1 MEYPEGRL
9 IDLSERD
16 SAPTTS
22 TSEVVSFEEPQI
34 LVDCG
39 TETADDP
46 GTQTAS
52 NEGPR
57 TPANEG
63 AQAAAGSPPG
73 NSLEGIS
80 KWLYVLPPPHKLK
93 IFFGR
98 RELLEVYLNGA
109 IPIRRNK
116 WFNLCPCPKD
126 MS

>member
-9 IDLSERD
+9 FDLSERD

-52 NEGPR
+52 NQGPR
-57 TPANEG
+57 SPANQG
-63 AQAAAGSPPG
+63 AQDAAGSPPG
-73 NSLEGIS
+73 NLLEGKS
-80 KWLYVLPPPHKLK
+80 KWLYVLPHTQVKNILWDK
-93 IFFGR
+93 RTASLF
-98 RELLEVYLNGA
+98 ELRD
-109 IPIRRNK
+109 PR
-116 WFNLCPCPKD
+116 
-126 MS
+126 